1 MAAKGSQSNDLKI
14 VVVGDGTVGKTCLL
28 SVLTSDEFNWE
39 HIPTIFQNQQHEM
52 KVNGTDYNLDLWDT
66 AGQENFDRLRPL
78 SYKDVD
84 IYLICFAVCDV
95 DTFDN
100 VTFKWMP
107 ELNNHANGKETF
119 ILVGTKSDMRKHGSN
134 ADGSDAPG
142 MTPVTAEQIEKCR
155 QEGGFFQYIETSALQ
170 RYNVKAPFEAAI
182 RSQITEEGGSSRGC
196 ACTII

>member
-1 MAAKGSQSNDLKI
+1 MAAKGGQSNDLKI

-84 IYLICFAVCDV
+84 IYLVCFAVCNV

-100 VTFKWMP
+100 VAFKWMP
-107 ELNNHANGKETF
+107 ELRNHKNGKETF
-119 ILVGTKSDMRKHGSN
+119 ILVGTKADMRQHAQS
-134 ADGSDAPG
+134 SESG
-142 MTPVTAEQIEKCR
+142 MTPITQAQIDTCVKEH
-155 QEGGFFQYIETSALQ
+155 GFFQYIETSALQ
-170 RYNVKAPFEAAI
+170 RLRVKEPFEAAI
-182 RSQITEEGGSSRGC
+182 RSQLSEDGNSSNNC

>member
-1 MAAKGSQSNDLKI
+1 MASGGSNDLKI

-52 KVNGTDYNLDLWDT
+52 KVNGTDYQLDLWDT

-84 IYLICFAVCDV
+84 VYLVCFAVCSV

-100 VTFKWMP
+100 VSFKWIP
-107 ELNNHANGKETF
+107 ELKTHCTGGETF
-119 ILVGTKSDMRKHGSN
+119 ILIGTKSDMRKHGHQPIGQN
-134 ADGSDAPG
+134 
-142 MTPVTAEQIEKCR
+142 QIDDVVKNN
-155 QEGGFFQYIETSALQ
+155 GFFKYIETSALQ
-170 RYNVKAPFEAAI
+170 RFNIKAPFEAAI
-182 RSQITEEGGSSRGC
+182 RSQLTEETKKSFEC
-196 ACTII
+196 NCTLI